1 MMSYFNP
8 DEFIE
13 LLVKYHDGQASRKEV
28 LFVER
33 QLKESDLARNLWE
46 DVQATFAEEDAEAAA
61 ARQQQRRR
69 YRPYW
74 LAAAAIVLLLIAGD
88 SIFVHFRQQQRTPV
102 TVDAPKTAVLQLAD
116 GQMIPLER
124 QAGRLADAA
133 RSVYAIPGIPAGYT
147 SGPHAQE
154 LNTLSV
160 PKGYTYALLLPD
172 STAVYINAATD
183 IRFPFR
189 YNAQRRE
196 VHIAGEAYFEIAPD
210 ATRPF
215 IVHTQQAD
223 IIALGTSFN
232 VNTYDNGLRASLLTG
247 AVVIMEKN
255 KMVQLSPGQVA
266 IKDPSTGS
274 LVVDTFRNDT
284 LPTWMDGRYYFNNKT
299 LQEVCRTA
307 ERLYDITIIF
317 DKAEIAQ
324 YRYTGAIHQ
333 KRPVAV
339 FVKNIG
345 GPNKIDYYF
354 DKQGKLHLR

>member
-1 MMSYFNP
+1 MHVMPYFNP

-13 LLVKYHDGQASRKEV
+13 LLIRYHDGKATRKEV
-28 LFVER
+28 LFVKQ

-46 DVQATFAEEDAEAAA
+46 DVQATFAEENAATA
-61 ARQQQRRR
+61 VARDQQRKR

-74 LAAAAIVLLLIAGD
+74 LAAAIVLLLVVSD
-88 SIFVHFRQQQRTPV
+88 SIFVHFQRQAPV
-102 TVDAPKTAVLQLAD
+102 TPLVLKTTILQLAD

-124 QAGRLADAA
+124 QPGRLADAA
-133 RSVYAIPGIPAGYT
+133 RSVYTIPGIPVGYT

-160 PKGYTYALLLPD
+160 PKGYTYAVLLPD
-172 STAVYINAATD
+172 STAVYINAATN

-196 VHIAGEAYFEIAPD
+196 VHIEGEAYFEIAPD

-215 IVHTQQAD
+215 IVHTRQAD

-232 VNTYDNGLRASLLTG
+232 VNTYDNGLRTSLLTG
-247 AVVIMEKN
+247 AVVIMEKH

-266 IKDPSTGS
+266 FKDTATGS

-284 LPTWMDGRYYFNNKT
+284 LPAWMEGRYYFNNKT
-299 LQEVCRTA
+299 LQQVCCTV
-307 ERLYDITIIF
+307 ERLYDIEIVF
-317 DKAEIAQ
+317 DKPEIAR
-324 YRYTGAIHQ
+324 YRYTGAIHLKQ
-333 KRPVAV
+333 PVQT
-339 FVKNIG
+339 FVENIG
-345 GPNKIDYYF
+345 GPNKIGYYF
-354 DKQGKLHLR
+354 DKQGRLHLQ